1 MKTLRFLSA
10 LLVCL
15 MAVNICAFSKT
26 NDDEDNNTET
36 IVINNVTNGEELE
49 NQRSVYHLDCVLYKS
64 TKSVKVHYS
73 GIGDVNVYIFNS
85 QGNIIAHKSGSDVE
99 GCILLPSL
107 SATGLCRIYIEADA
121 YMGEGYFVIYN

>member
-1 MKTLRFLSA
+1 MKTLKFLSA
-10 LLVCL
+10 LLVSL
-15 MAVNICAFSKT
+15 MAANVCAFSKT
-26 NDDEDNNTET
+26 NDDEENNTET
-36 IVINNVTNGEELE
+36 VYINDVRDNGWE

-85 QGNIIAHKSGSDVE
+85 QGNIIAYKSGSDVE

-107 SATGLCRIYIEADA
+107 SATGLCRIYIDADT
-121 YMGEGYFVIYN
+121 YIGEGYFEIQ